1 VRLFLIECRR
11 LLGSLVYLLFAAV
24 LALFYF
30 TQFQPDMDRDLADAR
45 QGLSSPLTKPQE
57 DGNYGYKLAEI
68 PEQVM
73 PAAVFSLQNEYAAG
87 FFSTYPLSF
96 YREIRPDED
105 VMARIREI
113 LTEITGLSQEELSA
127 TRIEIIRQLQE
138 EEKPLMY
145 GGASD
150 YTKYNIPTLV
160 PYDVFRQRMEEVDKL
175 LGGGSYYAPEGLA
188 SYGSVPLT
196 YEEALTAYED
206 FICKDRITGAYGRLF
221 CDYLGIVIALFGA
234 FVPVAVLMADRR
246 AGARELLYSR
256 GKSSLSLLCARYFAA
271 VGMML
276 APVLLLSLLPL
287 AQLAGFA
294 GEQSLAIDPL
304 GFVIYILWWLLPS
317 ILTVTAVGFV
327 LTLLTD
333 TPVAIAVQFLWS
345 FLLDLSTKAL
355 VGGEPGWGL
364 TIRHNTV
371 GSRAIIEE
379 LAGAITANRLFIAA
393 VSLGLLLLSA
403 FLFEQKRRGR
413 LDVRSLLEKRVRRA
427 KD

>member
-1 VRLFLIECRR
+1 
-11 LLGSLVYLLFAAV
+11 LGSFVYLLFVGV
-24 LALFYF
+24 LVLFYL

-57 DGNYGYKLAEI
+57 GGDYGYKSAEI

-73 PAAVFSLQNEYAAG
+73 PAVVLALQLEYERGGFAV
-87 FFSTYPLSF
+87 YPLSF

-113 LTEITGLSQEELSA
+113 LTEITGLSAEELVA
-127 TRIEIIRQLQE
+127 MRIETIGRMQA
-138 EEKPLMY
+138 EEKYPVY
-145 GGASD
+145 GGASG
-150 YTKYNIPTLV
+150 YTGYNIPLLV
-160 PYDVFRQRMEEVDKL
+160 PYEVFRQRMEEVDTL

-196 YEEALTAYED
+196 YAEVLAGYED
-206 FICKDRITGAYGRLF
+206 TVYQDRITGAYGRLF

-234 FVPVAVLMADRR
+234 FVPVAMLMADRR
-246 AGARELLYSR
+246 AGARELVYSR
-256 GKSSLSLLCARYFAA
+256 GGSSLAMISARYFAT

-276 APVLLLSLLPL
+276 LPVLLLSLFPL

-294 GEQSLAIDPL
+294 GARGLTASPL
-304 GFVIYILWWLLPS
+304 GFIRYILWWLLPS
-317 ILTVTAVGFV
+317 IMTVTAVSFV

-345 FLLDLSTKAL
+345 LLDVSSKAL
-355 VGGEPGWGL
+355 SGGEPGWGL
-364 TIRHNTV
+364 AIRHNMV
-371 GSRAIIEE
+371 GGRAIIEE
-379 LAGAITANRLFIAA
+379 LAGAITANRLFFVA
-393 VSLGLLLLSA
+393 VSLGVLLLSIL
-403 FLFEQKRRGR
+403 LFEQKRRGR
-413 LDVRSLLEKRVRRA
+413 LDVRGLLEKRVRRA

>member
-1 VRLFLIECRR
+1 MECRR
-11 LLGSLVYLLFAAV
+11 VLRSLVYLLFVGV
-24 LALFYF
+24 LVLVYF
-30 TQFQPDMDRDLADAR
+30 TQFQPDMDRDFADAR

-57 DGNYGYKLAEI
+57 GGNYGYKQAEI

-73 PAAVFSLQNEYAAG
+73 PAIVFSLQNEYAAG
-87 FFSTYPLSF
+87 FFSTYPLAF
-96 YREIRPDED
+96 YRETRPDEE

-127 TRIEIIRQLQE
+127 LRIEIIRQLQE

-150 YTKYNIPTLV
+150 YTRYNIPTLV
-160 PYDVFRQRMEEVDKL
+160 PYDVFRQRMAEVDTL

-188 SYGSVPLT
+188 NYGSVPLT
-196 YEEALTAYED
+196 YEEALAEYED
-206 FICKDRITGAYGRLF
+206 TVYQDRITGAYGRLF
-221 CDYLGIVIALFGA
+221 CDYLGIDIALFGA
-234 FVPVAVLMADRR
+234 FVSVAMLMADRR
-246 AGARELLYSR
+246 AGARELVYSR
-256 GKSSLSLLCARYFAA
+256 GKNSLAVIGTRYFAA

-276 APVLLLSLLPL
+276 LPVLLLSLFPL
-287 AQLAGFA
+287 AQLAAFA
-294 GEQSLAIDPL
+294 GEQGLAASPL
-304 GFVIYILWWLLPS
+304 GFVTYILWWLLPS
-317 ILTVTAVGFV
+317 IMTVTAVGFV

-345 FLLDLSTKAL
+345 LLDVSGKAL
-355 VGGEPGWGL
+355 SGGEPGWGL
-364 TIRHNTV
+364 AIRHNMV

-379 LAGAITANRLFIAA
+379 LADAITANRLFFAA

-403 FLFEQKRRGR
+403 FLFELKRRGR
-413 LDVRSLLEKRVRRA
+413 LDVRDLLETRVRRA